1 MLIGDTSKYYLKKV
15 RAKAKLYEYH
25 IPESLH
31 GTTEKEVNQL
41 IISAIAIIGDFS
53 DRIIDSFKGVDFLTQ
68 IIRRI
73 YNLLPGFLM
82 DL

>member
-41 IISAIAIIGDFS
+41 II
-53 DRIIDSFKGVDFLTQ
+53 
-68 IIRRI
+68 
-73 YNLLPGFLM
+73 
-82 DL
+82 